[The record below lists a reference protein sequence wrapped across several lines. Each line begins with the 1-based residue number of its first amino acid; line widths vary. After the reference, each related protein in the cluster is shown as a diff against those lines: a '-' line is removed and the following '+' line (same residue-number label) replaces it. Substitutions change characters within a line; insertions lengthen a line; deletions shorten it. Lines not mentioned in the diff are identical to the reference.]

1 MDTTYLEK
9 YNDALNRQKLQ
20 LESYISTNTGS
31 VPVPTEMSEV
41 KTGKKNFLTDSGW
54 VFIVLG
60 ALAFVAGLVIGTDG
74 LWIAGAIAIT
84 SGIYCII
91 KGRRQLR
98 REAFSGVVD
107 DIVGSV
113 DRIVA
118 DVSRTW
124 TGFVRA
130 QNQALRSDIV
140 TNDGD
145 TAAKVAELGKVT
157 ETAWYHVDMEKVR
170 GTLDEA
176 AAKENLA
183 ALHSCL
189 PKVGKILT
197 ASLDTA
203 AHAQSDIYASLAAS

>member
-1 MDTTYLEK
+1 M
-9 YNDALNRQKLQ
+9 
-20 LESYISTNTGS
+20 
-31 VPVPTEMSEV
+31 
-41 KTGKKNFLTDSGW
+41 
-54 VFIVLG
+54 
-60 ALAFVAGLVIGTDG
+60 
-74 LWIAGAIAIT
+74 
-84 SGIYCII
+84 
-91 KGRRQLR
+91 R

-113 DRIVA
+113 DRIIA

-203 AHAQSDIYASLAAS
+203 AHAQSDIYASLTAS